1 MQFQQTTLDNG
12 LEVIAELNDQA
23 YSVAAG
29 FFVKTGSRDESAEL
43 AGVSHFLEHMTFK
56 GTPRRDAVA
65 VNRDFDRVG
74 AKHNAQTSEE
84 DTFYHVTCLPE
95 YLPQAFDVLSDI
107 LRPTLR
113 GDDFET
119 EKQVIIEEI
128 RMYLDNPMSV
138 AYEAAKAA
146 HFGSHP
152 LGNSIL
158 GTVESITGLQA
169 DQMREYF
176 AERYSPSQYRAR
188 VRRQDGLGF
197 PGRARQGA
205 LRRLARR
212 PADSRRRSRY
222 AGRAHSRRSFVP
234 TTSSRP
240 SWPSATRPP
249 LESADRYAAHLLA
262 TILGDHTGSRLYWTL
277 IDPGL
282 ADGAELSYQ
291 DYNQAGAFFS
301 FLSCEP
307 SATQANLDRIA
318 GVYRDAIANGVT
330 EEELVQAKNK
340 VLARSVLRSER
351 PMGRLASLGFHWM
364 YRHAYL
370 SVEQELEAF
379 NKVTPRRP
387 APTARRLAALAADH
401 RLGRSRNRYS
411 AAGIT
416 DAYPVPRRAWPRSL
430 KNVGSSEEIDLHRS
444 KSNRPGRSARPG
456 RSTDQ
461 SRRTADR

>member
-1 MQFQQTTLDNG
+1 MQFQHATLDNG
-12 LEVIAELNDQA
+12 LEVIAELNDRA
-23 YSVAAG
+23 HSIAAG
-29 FFVKTGSRDESAEL
+29 FFVKTGSRDESGEL

-56 GTPRRDAVA
+56 GTARRDAVA
-65 VNRDFDRVG
+65 VNRDFDKVG

-113 GDDFET
+113 GEDFET

-146 HFGSHP
+146 HFGKHP

-158 GTVESITGLQA
+158 GTVDSITALQA
-169 DQMREYF
+169 DQMRGYF
-176 AERYSPSQYRAR
+176 EQRYSPSNI
-188 VRRQDGLGF
+188 V
-197 PGRARQGA
+197 
-205 LRRLARR
+205 LAF
-212 PADSRRRSRY
+212 
-222 AGRAHSRRSFVP
+222 AGRADWTTLVDLANSHCGAWRGGAASRLAAPVHGVGSFQAILRADDQQQTVV
-234 TTSSRP
+234 
-240 SWPSATRPP
+240 AVGNGPP
-249 LESADRYAAHLLA
+249 LESPDRYAAHLLA
-262 TILGDHTGSRLYWTL
+262 TVLGDHTGSRLYWAL

-307 SATQANLDRIA
+307 SSTQANLDKIA
-318 GVYRDAIANGVT
+318 QVYRDAIAHGVT

-370 SVEQELEAF
+370 SVEDELDAF
-379 NKVTPRRP
+379 SKVTLDDL
-387 APTARRLAALAADH
+387 RRLLAAWP
-401 RLGRSRNRYS
+401 LWPLTIVSVGPT
-411 AAGIT
+411 T
-416 DAYPVPRRAWPRSL
+416 DIQAP
-430 KNVGSSEEIDLHRS
+430 E
-444 KSNRPGRSARPG
+444 
-456 RSTDQ
+456 
-461 SRRTADR
+461 